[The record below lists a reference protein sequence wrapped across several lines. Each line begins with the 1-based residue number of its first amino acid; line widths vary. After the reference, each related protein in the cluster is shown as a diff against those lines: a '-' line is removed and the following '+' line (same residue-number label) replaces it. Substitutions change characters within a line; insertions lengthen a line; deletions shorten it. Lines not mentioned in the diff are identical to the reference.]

1 MLHVDPMQRYTAAQ
15 VLQHQW
21 ITSRAALPNSKLLI
35 KDSKIKVSLL
45 VPPPPLSHSLS
56 LSLPSLPQGAMKATF
71 DALSRPPTA
80 QLDPVDNSTLAQRRR
95 NKKSS
100 TS

>member
-1 MLHVDPMQRYTAAQ
+1 
-15 VLQHQW
+15 
-21 ITSRAALPNSKLLI
+21 
-35 KDSKIKVSLL
+35 
-45 VPPPPLSHSLS
+45 
-56 LSLPSLPQGAMKATF
+56 MKATF